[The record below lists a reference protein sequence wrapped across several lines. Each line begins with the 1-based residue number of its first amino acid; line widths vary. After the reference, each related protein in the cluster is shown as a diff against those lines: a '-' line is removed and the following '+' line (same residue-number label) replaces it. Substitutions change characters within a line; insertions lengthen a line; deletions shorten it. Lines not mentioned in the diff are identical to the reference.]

1 MPVSRT
7 SSESLHDPTD
17 RPERSR
23 NAKAQ
28 ARHRAKRKAYIEQLE
43 TTVTKLQV
51 ALALSPEQV
60 AALPAP
66 VIRIRELEEEN
77 EILHR
82 EVDEL
87 RRQLEERN
95 ARLRPDLA
103 RRHIPSSPYDRGD
116 YESRRRRLPDSAVYL
131 VRATEQAQGH
141 THSPPPPLFI
151 PSSTSQQTHQAS
163 QVGLYPRL
171 TASTTL
177 TSYGMYQ
184 LPGTPTS
191 SSASTSSNSPFSA
204 STFSLYLPCAALP
217 CTEN

>member
-7 SSESLHDPTD
+7 STESIPDQSD

-66 VIRIRELEEEN
+66 VIRIRELEDEN

-87 RRQLEERN
+87 RRQLEDRN
-95 ARLRPDLA
+95 ARLRPDLG
-103 RRHIPSSPYDRGD
+103 RRHGNISTSPYDRGD
-116 YESRRRRLPDSAVYL
+116 YESRRRRLAEPQVYL
-131 VRATEQAQGH
+131 QAQNGH
-141 THSPPPPLFI
+141 GHSPPPPLLI
-151 PSSTSQQTHQAS
+151 PSSTPQQSQQPS
-163 QVGLYPRL
+163 QVGVYPRL
-171 TASTTL
+171 PSTTL

-184 LPGTPTS
+184 MPGTPS
-191 SSASTSSNSPFSA
+191 SSSTSTASNSPFSA
-204 STFSLYLPCAALP
+204 SIFS
-217 CTEN
+217 

>member
-1 MPVSRT
+1 MLTIPSI
-7 SSESLHDPTD
+7 
-17 RPERSR
+17 
-23 NAKAQ
+23 Q
-28 ARHRAKRKAYIEQLE
+28 FQLE

-131 VRATEQAQGH
+131 VRATEVFLIAPGDADYNVLYSKRRA
-141 THSPPPPLFI
+141 THIAL
-151 PSSTSQQTHQAS
+151 
-163 QVGLYPRL
+163 L
-171 TASTTL
+171 
-177 TSYGMYQ
+177 
-184 LPGTPTS
+184 
-191 SSASTSSNSPFSA
+191 
-204 STFSLYLPCAALP
+204 LPCSSHRRRP
-217 CTEN
+217 SKHTRRPK